1 MATALPTSSQI
12 RVSGASLVSARA
24 DLSPAFGGDESRIAR
39 LGSKW
44 QMRFQLAAMTYA
56 DALAWT
62 DLETETD
69 TVLLPVP
76 QPGKSLGSPGTPV
89 VDGASQLGSTLNV
102 RGCSAAYSVFKGQW
116 VSIVI
121 SSRRYLYR
129 VTADATAD
137 GLGDIALPLR
147 PLIRVAPADGDTV
160 EIASPKIEG
169 YVRDLP
175 ANAFDTNE
183 AGHVPGLSFS
193 IRERG

>member
-1 MATALPTSSQI
+1 MVVALPTSSQI

-24 DLSPAFGGDESRIAR
+24 DLSPPFAGDESRVGR

-44 QMRFQLAAMTYA
+44 QLRFSLVTMTYS
-56 DALAWT
+56 DALDWS

-76 QPGKSLGSPGTPV
+76 QPGMSLGSPGTPV
-89 VDGASQLGSTLNV
+89 VDGGSQLGSTLNV
-102 RGCSAAYSVFKGQW
+102 RGCTALYSVFKGQW
-116 VSIVI
+116 LSVVI

-129 VTADATAD
+129 ATAAATAD
-137 GLGDIALPLR
+137 GSGDIAIPIR
-147 PLIRVAPADGDTV
+147 PLLRVSPGDGDTV
-160 EIASPKIEG
+160 ELAAPKIEG

-175 ANAFDTNE
+175 ANAFDVNE
-183 AGHVPGLSFS
+183 AGHVAGLSFS